1 MSDFDKKVI
10 KLYNKGWTAD
20 RIAIKFAVQINTIQ
34 IIIYKYRKDYS
45 V

>member
-10 KLYNKGWTAD
+10 ELYDKGWTAD
-20 RIAIKFAVQINTIQ
+20 RIAIKFAVQISTVQ
-34 IIIYKYRKDYS
+34 IIIYKYKKDYN